1 MESVDLKIH
10 FKMEDLANVIR
21 VLMHTLKVHAVPLK
35 AGVVTL
41 MHTAPVLDVLTSGNV
56 EPGVAGMLGVHAQHH
71 VAWDPKIAQETFLV
85 DSHAMVAQRTHKFVQ
100 VRLTIISSL

>member
-21 VLMHTLKVHAVPLK
+21 VLMHTTKVHAVPLK

-41 MHTAPVLDVLTSGNV
+41 MHTAPVRDVLTSGNV

-100 VRLTIISSL
+100 VRLTIISS